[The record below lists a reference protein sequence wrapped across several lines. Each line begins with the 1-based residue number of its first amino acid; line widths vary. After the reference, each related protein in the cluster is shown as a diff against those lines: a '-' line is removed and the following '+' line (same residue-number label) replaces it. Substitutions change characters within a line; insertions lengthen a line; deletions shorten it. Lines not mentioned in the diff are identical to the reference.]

1 MDNGKGIKAMTVD
14 EQALDWV
21 SKETACLP
29 SLEEMAGDYLL
40 LLKSTT
46 ERTVFFQMLASMR
59 AFLKQAGDESG
70 ADAIDLVVARLSRSV
85 AIVKP

>member
-1 MDNGKGIKAMTVD
+1 MTVN

-21 SKETACLP
+21 SKEMACLP
-29 SLEEMAGDYLL
+29 SVQEMSDDYLL

-59 AFLKQAGDESG
+59 AFLEQAGDESG
-70 ADAIDLVVARLSRSV
+70 LKAIDLVVARLSRSV

>member
-1 MDNGKGIKAMTVD
+1 MTVD

-21 SKETACLP
+21 NKEMACLP
-29 SLEEMAGDYLL
+29 NLEEMVGDYLV

-46 ERTVFFQMLASMR
+46 ERTVFFQMLVSMR
-59 AFLKQAGDESG
+59 AVLEQAGDESG
-70 ADAIDLVVARLSRSV
+70 VTAIDLVVARLSRSV